1 MGTEKGTITM
11 AYKARLGP
19 GSISSIGEGGTVVG
33 MARLVQLAVTVSGSY
48 NTSGSAV
55 RTHLFTSPDNSN
67 WDTDPF
73 YSFDNAI
80 GTPPT
85 LKQKT
90 KPVDTSAMFMKAKL
104 QNLAAGTPIINAKA
118 VATIQRQY

>member
-19 GSISSIGEGGTVVG
+19 GSISSLGEGGAVVG
-33 MARLVQLAVTVSGSY
+33 MVRVSQLAVTLSGSY

-55 RTHLFTSPDNSN
+55 RAHLFTSPDNSN

-73 YSFDNAI
+73 YSFDNAT

-85 LKQKT
+85 LKRKT
-90 KPVDTSAMFMKAKL
+90 KAIDTSPMFLKAKL
-104 QNLAAGTPIINAKA
+104 ENLAKGVAIINAKA
-118 VATIQRQY
+118 VATVQRQY